1 MKLVIRHGRLI
12 DPASS
17 HDAVADLYIAD
28 GRVAAVGT
36 APAGF
41 AAEREIDARGLVVA
55 PGLVDLCARM
65 REPGAEGALK
75 REMRAALAGGVTG
88 VVCPPDTDPPL
99 DEPGLV
105 RMLRQRSRE
114 AAGARLYPLGALTAG
129 LKGEVLAE
137 IETLAEAGC
146 VAFMQTGA
154 LPHDNGVL
162 LQILR
167 YARTFDLPVWLRPV
181 EDTLAGEGVAGAG
194 AVAGRLGL
202 PAVTALAETVALHT
216 LFEMQRESG
225 ARLHLCRLSSAA
237 GIELVRQA
245 RREGLRV
252 TADVG
257 VHHVHLT
264 DVDIGYFNPDFRLDP
279 PLRTQRDRDAILAGL
294 ADGTIDAICSDHAPV
309 DDDAKELP
317 FQEAEPGATGVE
329 LLLPLTL
336 KWARE
341 ANMPLARALGYLTH
355 QPAGILGVDAGH
367 IAAGRPADLCLFDP
381 DAAWIVSP
389 SNLASLGKNS
399 PYLGLEMQGRVQYTL
414 SKGKPIS
421 SHTAPTKCSYPE
433 LTMKEA
439 ISSCTKRMALPA
451 PGTTFM
457 CFLENS
463 CILLSV
469 TPYALRKGR
478 MSLR

>member
-12 DPASS
+12 DPASN
-17 HDAVADLYIAD
+17 HDAVADLFIAD
-28 GRVAAVGT
+28 GRIAALGS

-41 AAEREIDARGLVVA
+41 IAEREIDAAGLVVA
-55 PGLVDLCARM
+55 PGLIDLCARM

-88 VVCPPDTDPPL
+88 GVCPPDTDPPL

-114 AAGARLYPLGALTAG
+114 AAGARLYPLGALTAA

-146 VAFMQTGA
+146 VAFMQTRA

-167 YARTFDLPVWLRPV
+167 YAKTFDLPVWLRPV
-181 EDTLAGEGVAGAG
+181 EDTLAGDGVAGAG

-216 LFEMQRESG
+216 IFEMQRETG
-225 ARLHLCRLSSAA
+225 ARVHLCRLSSAA
-237 GIELVRQA
+237 GIELVRRA

-264 DVDIGYFNPDFRLDP
+264 DVDIGYFDPDFRLDP
-279 PLRTQRDRDAILAGL
+279 PLRTQRDRDAIAAGL

-309 DDDAKELP
+309 GEDDKLLP
-317 FQEAEPGATGVE
+317 FGEAAPGATALE
-329 LLLPLTL
+329 TLLPLVL
-336 KWARE
+336 KWGE
-341 ANMPLARALGYLTH
+341 AAKLPLAAVLARVTSA
-355 QPAGILGVDAGH
+355 PARILDEPT
-367 IAAGRPADLCLFDP
+367 GRLAVGAKADVVVFDP
-381 DAAWIVSP
+381 QAHWTVTRNELVSRGG
-389 SNLASLGKNS
+389 N
-399 PYLGLEMQGRVQYTL
+399 
-414 SKGKPIS
+414 
-421 SHTAPTKCSYPE
+421 
-433 LTMKEA
+433 
-439 ISSCTKRMALPA
+439 
-451 PGTTFM
+451 
-457 CFLENS
+457 
-463 CILLSV
+463 
-469 TPYALRKGR
+469 TPYSGYELVGRSMLTLVGGDVRFDRKSGSESNFR
-478 MSLR
+478 